1 MANTFA
7 DIVEGIKP
15 LSIQEKSELLDLIKK
30 YLIEER
36 RQEILDSAVE
46 SIAELN
52 EGKLEFSE
60 DLDELKR
67 TLSNV

>member
-15 LSIQEKSELLDLIKK
+15 LSIQEKHELLDLIKK

-36 RQEILDSAVE
+36 REEMLE
-46 SIAELN
+46 NSIQSMTELK

-60 DLDELKR
+60 DLDDLKR